1 MKKIFWFATG
11 IAAGLA
17 VAKQLRENP
26 EAKAALDDAA
36 KRARALGDAFTS
48 GYKEREAELK
58 KPVAKKPAAA
68 TIKQIKC
75 TIFAPCFCAK
85 RAKNNADRKVTT
97 LYHPFTSPVHD
108 TASSYWAGFSDG
120 LMVNL
125 KGISELNFSSII
137 LPC

>member
-36 KRARALGDAFTS
+36 KRARTLGEAFTS

-58 KPVAKKPAAA
+58 KPVAAKKPAATKKPAAKKPAVKKPAAKTTA
-68 TIKQIKC
+68 TK
-75 TIFAPCFCAK
+75 PSAK
-85 RAKNNADRKVTT
+85 
-97 LYHPFTSPVHD
+97 
-108 TASSYWAGFSDG
+108 
-120 LMVNL
+120 
-125 KGISELNFSSII
+125 
-137 LPC
+137 

>member
-58 KPVAKKPAAA
+58 KPASKTAAKKPAAKASAAKKPAAKKPAAKKPA
-68 TIKQIKC
+68 TK
-75 TIFAPCFCAK
+75 PSAK
-85 RAKNNADRKVTT
+85 
-97 LYHPFTSPVHD
+97 
-108 TASSYWAGFSDG
+108 
-120 LMVNL
+120 
-125 KGISELNFSSII
+125 
-137 LPC
+137 

>member
-36 KRARALGDAFTS
+36 KRARSLSEAFTA

-58 KPVAKKPAAA
+58 APKRAATKPKPSTATAKMSAKTSSAKKPAAKKPA
-68 TIKQIKC
+68 VK
-75 TIFAPCFCAK
+75 P
-85 RAKNNADRKVTT
+85 
-97 LYHPFTSPVHD
+97 TS
-108 TASSYWAGFSDG
+108 
-120 LMVNL
+120 
-125 KGISELNFSSII
+125 K
-137 LPC
+137 

>member
-26 EAKAALDDAA
+26 EAQAALEDAT

-58 KPVAKKPAAA
+58 APAVKKPAAKKPAAKKAVAKKPAAKKPAAKKTA
-68 TIKQIKC
+68 TKPS
-75 TIFAPCFCAK
+75 A
-85 RAKNNADRKVTT
+85 N
-97 LYHPFTSPVHD
+97 
-108 TASSYWAGFSDG
+108 
-120 LMVNL
+120 
-125 KGISELNFSSII
+125 
-137 LPC
+137 

>member
-26 EAKAALDDAA
+26 EAQAALEDAT

-58 KPVAKKPAAA
+58 KPAVKKPAAKKPAAKKPAAKTTAAKKPAAKKTA
-68 TIKQIKC
+68 TKPS
-75 TIFAPCFCAK
+75 A
-85 RAKNNADRKVTT
+85 N
-97 LYHPFTSPVHD
+97 
-108 TASSYWAGFSDG
+108 
-120 LMVNL
+120 
-125 KGISELNFSSII
+125 
-137 LPC
+137 

>member
-26 EAKAALDDAA
+26 EAQAAFEDAT

-58 KPVAKKPAAA
+58 KPAVKKPAAKRPAAKKPAAKKPAAKKPAAKKTA
-68 TIKQIKC
+68 TKPS
-75 TIFAPCFCAK
+75 A
-85 RAKNNADRKVTT
+85 N
-97 LYHPFTSPVHD
+97 
-108 TASSYWAGFSDG
+108 
-120 LMVNL
+120 
-125 KGISELNFSSII
+125 
-137 LPC
+137 

>member
-26 EAKAALDDAA
+26 EAQAALEDAT

-58 KPVAKKPAAA
+58 KPAVKKPAAKKPAAKKPAAKKTAAKKPAAKKTA
-68 TIKQIKC
+68 TKPS
-75 TIFAPCFCAK
+75 A
-85 RAKNNADRKVTT
+85 N
-97 LYHPFTSPVHD
+97 
-108 TASSYWAGFSDG
+108 
-120 LMVNL
+120 
-125 KGISELNFSSII
+125 
-137 LPC
+137 

>member
-26 EAKAALDDAA
+26 EAQAALEDAT

-58 KPVAKKPAAA
+58 QPAVKKPAAKKPAAKKPAAKKPAAKKPAAKKTA
-68 TIKQIKC
+68 TKPS
-75 TIFAPCFCAK
+75 A
-85 RAKNNADRKVTT
+85 N
-97 LYHPFTSPVHD
+97 
-108 TASSYWAGFSDG
+108 
-120 LMVNL
+120 
-125 KGISELNFSSII
+125 
-137 LPC
+137 

>member
-26 EAKAALDDAA
+26 EAQAALEDAT

-58 KPVAKKPAAA
+58 KPALKTPAAKKPAAKKPAAKKPVAKKPAAKKTA
-68 TIKQIKC
+68 TKPS
-75 TIFAPCFCAK
+75 A
-85 RAKNNADRKVTT
+85 N
-97 LYHPFTSPVHD
+97 
-108 TASSYWAGFSDG
+108 
-120 LMVNL
+120 
-125 KGISELNFSSII
+125 
-137 LPC
+137 